1 MKPVAR
7 LRFFSAVAAVAVA
20 ACGSTPAKTDPAQP
34 PNLPNLPPNDNLV
47 VKKTVQIA
55 VAAVTLG
62 EDCQRLDPQIAAV
75 PAASSV
81 VPASPVASKPKPP
94 ATAGQRRPLRPE
106 DVLSPAGDGVHD
118 YLSLQSN
125 SGESYCEQTAMQ
137 LQITSTGAATS
148 IALRNVELLDDKGQ
162 VLGTLIARLPTRWDD
177 ATSQYSAWDL
187 SVAAGASLKVSWVL
201 STPVWSNLGMTR
213 AEAANRIFRV
223 RVTIGAAGGDH
234 VLDGQARVVVVSP
247 PTPLP
252 AGVVT

>member
-1 MKPVAR
+1 M
-7 LRFFSAVAAVAVA
+7 AAVAVA

-47 VKKTVQIA
+47 VKNTVQIA

-62 EDCQRLDPQIAAV
+62 EDCQRLDPQTAAA

-81 VPASPVASKPKPP
+81 SPVASKPKPP
-94 ATAGQRRPLRPE
+94 ANAGQRGPRPSDYLPAT
-106 DVLSPAGDGVHD
+106 AGDMANP
-118 YLSLQSN
+118 SLARSM
-125 SGESYCEQTAMQ
+125 SGESYCEQTSMQ
-137 LQITSTGAATS
+137 LQITSAAHAST

-162 VLGTLIARLPTRWDD
+162 VLGTLTARLPTRWDD
-177 ATSQYSAWDL
+177 ATSQYTAWDL
-187 SVAAGASLKVSWVL
+187 SVAAGASVKVSWVL

-213 AEAANRIFRV
+213 AEAANRTFRV
-223 RVTIGAAGGDH
+223 RITIGAAGGDQ

-252 AGVVT
+252 PGVVT